1 MKRNMKTTI
10 TVLILALAVWACH
23 RKTVPSSDNN
33 IVISNKTNTEVKS
46 TTETK
51 TETTSSDNSSSTVD
65 LATAGKTVYTTRC
78 NRCHGL
84 KNTENYTQ
92 QQWTNILKSM
102 IPKARLNEDES
113 KQVTAYVMANA
124 KK

>member
-1 MKRNMKTTI
+1 MKTTI
-10 TVLILALAVWACH
+10 TVLVLALAVWACH

-33 IVISNKTNTEVKS
+33 IVISNKTDTEVKS
-46 TTETK
+46 NTETK
-51 TETTSSDNSSSTVD
+51 TQTANADGNSNSTVD
-65 LATAGKTVYTTRC
+65 LASVGKTVYTTRC

>member
-1 MKRNMKTTI
+1 M
-10 TVLILALAVWACH
+10 ILALAVWACH
-23 RKTVPSSDNN
+23 RKTVPTSDNN
-33 IVISNKTNTEVKS
+33 IVISNKPDTEVNP

-51 TETTSSDNSSSTVD
+51 TETSMPGNNSNSAID
-65 LATAGKTVYTTRC
+65 LASAGKTVYTTRC

-84 KNTENYTQ
+84 KNTENYTE

>member
-1 MKRNMKTTI
+1 MKTTI

-23 RKTVPSSDNN
+23 RKTIPSSDNN
-33 IVISNKTNTEVKS
+33 IVISNKTDTEVKS

-51 TETTSSDNSSSTVD
+51 TETKSTDNPSGATVD
-65 LATAGKTVYTTRC
+65 MAAAGKTVYTTRC

-84 KNTENYTQ
+84 KVTENYTQ
-92 QQWTNILKSM
+92 QQWTNILKEM
-102 IPKARLNEDES
+102 IPKARLNEEES

>member
-1 MKRNMKTTI
+1 MKKTAAI
-10 TVLILALAVWACH
+10 VIFALAIWACH
-23 RKTVPSSDNN
+23 HKTVPSSE
-33 IVISNKTNTEVKS
+33 IIISNKTNTE
-46 TTETK
+46 ETK
-51 TETTSSDNSSSTVD
+51 PKIEAPKVETNSTGLV
-65 LATAGKTVYTTRC
+65 AAGKTIFTTRC

-84 KNTENYTQ
+84 KTTENYTH
-92 QQWTNILKSM
+92 QQWENILKSM